1 MAEFCHRDEGPKARS
16 TIMKLYTFPGNMHA
30 YQSLIIA
37 RYNGID
43 IEVPAF
49 EMGKDNQ
56 TPAFLAMSPLGKV
69 PVLETAQ
76 GPLCEAAAI
85 ARYVARMRADTNMY
99 GGSFYE
105 AGLVDQWIEFAKS
118 ELDLPVGMWIYPLL
132 GFITSNA
139 SNEAKAKEDVARA
152 LKVLNSYLVS
162 HTFLA
167 GEGITAADVVVS
179 CSLVNAFKLVFDAAF
194 MNPFPAVVRWF
205 TTCVA
210 QPEFLDVLGPTA
222 LKMGDASAVAAPAPK
237 ADKKPK
243 EEKPKEEKKAK
254 EEKPKEEKKA
264 KEEKPKE
271 EKPKGGKPSGEE
283 IEKMKAEKAAQPKKE
298 PPPPQTKETP
308 EEKAAKEAAKAK
320 DKLLKTV
327 IKEGGKKGVEIEGAA
342 EMGGL
347 DFFCTTIESPEG
359 DQSLLLTA
367 MQAMNADPDPLAEE
381 RKGCSG
387 FVGKMIFSAGTAQLA
402 IVAYVPKPESNKS
415 AEKVDVTEWIKSVAA
430 AVGGTVTN
438 EKMEAPDTFVNEGKP
453 FPCPHGGHFAE
464 AVVVS
469 NPEAGKYA
477 IKDKDT
483 AMAAAFDYLRKHG
496 AFPED
501 TGDDEDD
508 MVFGDDDDLSA
519 FE

>member
-139 SNEAKAKEDVARA
+139 SNEAKAKEDVSRA

-194 MNPFPAVVRWF
+194 MKPFPAVVRWF

-254 EEKPKEEKKA
+254 EEKPKEEK
-264 KEEKPKE
+264 
-271 EKPKGGKPSGEE
+271 PKGGKPSGEE

-298 PPPPQTKETP
+298 PEEKKKEEP
-308 EEKAAKEAAKAK
+308 MSAEEKAAKEAAKAK

-438 EKMEAPDTFVNEGKP
+438 EKIAAPDTFVNEGKP